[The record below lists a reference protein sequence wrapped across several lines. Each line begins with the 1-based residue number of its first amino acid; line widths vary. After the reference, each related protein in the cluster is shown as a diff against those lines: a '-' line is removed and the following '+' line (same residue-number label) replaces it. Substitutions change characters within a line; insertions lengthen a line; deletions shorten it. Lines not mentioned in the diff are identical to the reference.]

1 MTLTSRFAFA
11 SPSPTPLPSL
21 ELRVHL
27 SLWESGKGLLA
38 APKHSGGGR

>member
-27 SLWESGKGLLA
+27 SLWERGKGLLA